1 MLNIVT
7 KALNFETVK
16 LFVTVLGEMN
26 TWSIAST
33 ASDVFS
39 FSAGYFRQLT
49 RISNTLWKTKSCAAS
64 SRPFAKPTSQPS
76 WSVPSK

>member
-39 FSAGYFRQLT
+39 FSARYFR
-49 RISNTLWKTKSCAAS
+49 
-64 SRPFAKPTSQPS
+64 
-76 WSVPSK
+76 